1 MALATLSSLDVW
13 FASLLRGARIF
24 LSIPGYQSHCSP
36 NCTFTGTVTLCCWFL
51 CLTADFFLCLM
62 GHSEE
67 SRSGCCQQ
75 FLCTKDLKDNSV
87 FSSCLLPFCFQDT
100 ETPWHEVP
108 WANLGLENVQAQ
120 FRPAQLSAASLLKH
134 LVTQHLLLS
143 NNLKRKE
150 KTKRTTEHLKSFSWV
165 LKGFSEESWN

>member
-108 WANLGLENVQAQ
+108 WANLGLENVQAPVQTCTIECCFSPEALGYSTFTFIKQ
-120 FRPAQLSAASLLKH
+120 FKKEKKPKKTHNRALKKLQLSA
-134 LVTQHLLLS
+134 
-143 NNLKRKE
+143 
-150 KTKRTTEHLKSFSWV
+150 
-165 LKGFSEESWN
+165 